1 MKQFS
6 DLYEKSKE
14 NNNSFVIQTL
24 GCRTNSYESKVYES
38 QLKQLG
44 WSKHTKDHKKHAD
57 LVIINTCTVTHS
69 ADSSSYRAIR
79 RLRKENPN
87 AKIVVTGCLVENMTK
102 TKEELG
108 VDVIVPNLNKE
119 NLLHIVYPDFK
130 DIPSFDLAT
139 PTSNTRSFIKI
150 QDGCNSFCRYC
161 IIPYVRG
168 RSRSRNHN
176 DIIDEVKGQVAC
188 GYREVVLT
196 GINIGDYDGNRSKGY
211 FSKHPL
217 SVLIDDLDQVSGLER
232 LRMSSID
239 PDDVDHDIIDSICN
253 GEKTSHWM
261 HLVLQSGSNT
271 ILNEMGRQYTR
282 ESFLDLCRYF
292 IENAQFAN
300 LSTDV
305 IVGYPGETDDDFEQ
319 TLNIFEQQ
327 LFSSI
332 HIFPFSSRPRT
343 KANTLDNKVTDKQI
357 HIRKQQ
363 LHKVAAS
370 STRQVHEFYTGKKVD
385 VLIESVTQESARGY
399 TQHYLPVTLSFVSPP
414 ESNTIRSVRV
424 VSAEDRLIGVLD
436 E

>member
-1 MKQFS
+1 M
-6 DLYEKSKE
+6 
-14 NNNSFVIQTL
+14 
-24 GCRTNSYESKVYES
+24 
-38 QLKQLG
+38 
-44 WSKHTKDHKKHAD
+44 
-57 LVIINTCTVTHS
+57 
-69 ADSSSYRAIR
+69 R

-108 VDVIVPNLNKE
+108 VDIIVPNLNKE
-119 NLLHIVYPDFK
+119 NLLNIVYPDLK
-130 DIPSFDLAT
+130 NIPSFDLAT

-168 RSRSRNHN
+168 RSRSRNHD
-176 DIIDEVKGQVAC
+176 DIIDEVKRQVAC
-188 GYREVVLT
+188 GYKEVVLT
-196 GINIGDYDGNRSKGY
+196 GINIGDYDGNKSKGY

-217 SVLIDDLDQVSGLER
+217 SVLIDELDQVPGLER

-239 PDDVDHDIIDSICN
+239 PDDVDHDIIDSICK
-253 GEKTSHWM
+253 GKKTSHWM

-292 IENAQFAN
+292 TEQAPMAN

-305 IVGYPGETDDDFEQ
+305 IVGYPGESDDDFAQ
-319 TLNIFEQQ
+319 TLDIFEEQ

-343 KANTLDNKVTDKQI
+343 KAHTLDNKVNDKQI
-357 HIRKQQ
+357 HTRKHNYMTLLHVQQ
-363 LHKVAAS
+363 DK
-370 STRQVHEFYTGKKVD
+370 
-385 VLIESVTQESARGY
+385 Y
-399 TQHYLPVTLSFVSPP
+399 TQCM
-414 ESNTIRSVRV
+414 SVKK
-424 VSAEDRLIGVLD
+424 
-436 E
+436 